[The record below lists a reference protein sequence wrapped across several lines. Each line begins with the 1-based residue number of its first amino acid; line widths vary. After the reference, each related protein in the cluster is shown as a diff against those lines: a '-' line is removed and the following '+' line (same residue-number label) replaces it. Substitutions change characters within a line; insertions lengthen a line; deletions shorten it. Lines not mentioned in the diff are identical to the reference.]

1 MEEPSSRGYYR
12 GRAMV
17 IERVNAVVKGTLG
30 QGKLPVR
37 GVERVRSWVLLIA
50 VIANLLSFRHM
61 GLEPPKRASAGLAE
75 AASLTNRL

>member
-1 MEEPSSRGYYR
+1 MEGASARSYYR

-37 GVERVRSWVLLIA
+37 GVERVRSWALLIA
-50 VIANLLSFRHM
+50 VIANLLAFRHV
-61 GLEPPKRASAGLAE
+61 GLGPPKRAPASLTE
-75 AASLTNRL
+75 AASLTNSL